1 MKSKLKAKL
10 KEENP
15 PKVTISTD
23 GWTQHHDAF
32 LGINGHY
39 IDKNWI
45 RKKINLACSVFNT
58 EHTGINIWKQIDE
71 VLVDWDLLSKVFEA
85 LRDNARNM
93 VKSFEEGKIDSFGC
107 LIYSI
112 QLVIEEMILKLN
124 QSNRSLKSA
133 ENWLQLATKE

>member
-1 MKSKLKAKL
+1 MNPKWDCGSAFYYSRLTDINYEKVKSKLKAKL

-45 RKKINLACSVFNT
+45 LKKKINLACSVFNT

-85 LRDNARNM
+85 LRDNARNK
-93 VKSFEEGKIDSFGC
+93 VKSIEEGKLIVLDASF
-107 LIYSI
+107 IAY
-112 QLVIEEMILKLN
+112 V
-124 QSNRSLKSA
+124 
-133 ENWLQLATKE
+133 W

>member
-1 MKSKLKAKL
+1 MNPKWDFGRAFYYSRLTDINYEKVKSKLKAKL

-39 IDKNWI
+39 YIDKNWI

-58 EHTGINIWKQIDE
+58 EHTGINIWKQIDK
-71 VLVDWDLLSKVFEA
+71 VLVDWDFPRIRRL
-85 LRDNARNM
+85 
-93 VKSFEEGKIDSFGC
+93 
-107 LIYSI
+107 
-112 QLVIEEMILKLN
+112 
-124 QSNRSLKSA
+124 
-133 ENWLQLATKE
+133 